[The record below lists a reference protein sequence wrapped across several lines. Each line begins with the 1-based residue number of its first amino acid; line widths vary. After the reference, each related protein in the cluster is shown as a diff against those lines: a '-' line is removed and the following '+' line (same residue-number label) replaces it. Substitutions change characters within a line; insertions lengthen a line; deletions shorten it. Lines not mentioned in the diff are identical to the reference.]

1 MRNKVEDISSELNL
15 PLTCIGE
22 ITKDIKFTVK
32 GGSVEECHSHQ
43 HF

>member
-1 MRNKVEDISSELNL
+1 MRNKVIDISSELNL

-22 ITKDIKFTVK
+22 ITKEMKFIVK
-32 GGSVEECHSHQ
+32 GGLVEECYSYQ